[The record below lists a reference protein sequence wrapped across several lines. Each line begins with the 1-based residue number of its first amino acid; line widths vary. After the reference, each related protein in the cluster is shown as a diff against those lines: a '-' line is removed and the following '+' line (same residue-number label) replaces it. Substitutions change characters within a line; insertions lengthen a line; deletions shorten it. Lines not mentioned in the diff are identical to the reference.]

1 MPRTLFTNVSV
12 FDGSGQ
18 SSFPGEVLV
27 QGNRIRTVAKGNDQI
42 DSSLAE
48 EVVDG
53 GGATLMPGLTEAHGH
68 LSYTNQ
74 RSRTSATC
82 QLKSTCSSRRT
93 MRS

>member
-1 MPRTLFTNVSV
+1 MPRTLFTNVSI

-27 QGNRIRTVAKGNDQI
+27 QGNRIKTVAKGKDQI
-42 DSSLAE
+42 DRSLVE

-68 LSYTNQ
+68 ISYCAALKDIGNVPVEEHMLIASYT
-74 RSRTSATC
+74 S
-82 QLKSTCSSRRT
+82 
-93 MRS
+93 

>member
-53 GGATLMPGLTEAHGH
+53 GGATLMPGLTEAHGAPLLYQLRSAQGH
-68 LSYTNQ
+68 RQ
-74 RSRTSATC
+74 RAS
-82 QLKSTCSSRRT
+82 
-93 MRS
+93 